1 MLVQVYSNIV
11 SVESHCLQTAGNG
24 QQITPL
30 FNLKEW
36 GWLNDSGKKNDPVL
50 LRFLI
55 DSFGLLDYRKVD
67 SVDSK
72 L

>member
-36 GWLNDSGKKNDPVL
+36 G
-50 LRFLI
+50 
-55 DSFGLLDYRKVD
+55 
-67 SVDSK
+67 
-72 L
+72 